1 MTGSSTHMDPG
12 AGRANS
18 SGSSRALPV
27 VVATVCFLMGFTGRG
42 LLESFV
48 VFLLPLSTEF
58 SLDRASAVSIY
69 ALSVLAAGTAGPLV
83 GRLFDRAGPRAVYT
97 TGLALIGVGLWLASL
112 ATRLWHL
119 QVYIGLG
126 VGLGAACLGNVSN
139 ASLVRDGSERA

>member
-1 MTGSSTHMDPG
+1 MRLNSCIDAIKGERLSLLQRHSMTVSSTHMDPG
-12 AGRANS
+12 AARANS

-83 GRLFDRAGPRAVYT
+83 GRLFDRAGPRA
-97 TGLALIGVGLWLASL
+97 
-112 ATRLWHL
+112 R
-119 QVYIGLG
+119 
-126 VGLGAACLGNVSN
+126 
-139 ASLVRDGSERA
+139 SEERRV

>member
-1 MTGSSTHMDPG
+1 MDPV

-18 SGSSRALPV
+18 SASSRALPV

-69 ALSVLAAGTAGPLV
+69 ALSVLAAGIAGPLV

-97 TGLALIGVGLWLASL
+97 TGLALIGGGLWL
-112 ATRLWHL
+112 R
-119 QVYIGLG
+119 
-126 VGLGAACLGNVSN
+126 CLGGPP
-139 ASLVRDGSERA
+139 LPPP